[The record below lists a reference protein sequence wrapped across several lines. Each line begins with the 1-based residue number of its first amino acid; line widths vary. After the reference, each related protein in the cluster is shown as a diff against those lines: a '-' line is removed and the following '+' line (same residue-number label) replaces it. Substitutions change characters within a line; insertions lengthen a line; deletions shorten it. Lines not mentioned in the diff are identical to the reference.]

1 MGVIKMKI
9 KLVMEQEFFIRM
21 ELMGE
26 TDLL

>member
-1 MGVIKMKI
+1 MKI